1 MSMPKEPRMAMIN
14 MMYLVLTAMLA
25 MNITKEVLNAFG
37 IINDS
42 IERSNA
48 AITLKNESIY
58 KGLEDQMSD
67 SKIGHKVKPWN
78 DLALNV
84 KKETDDLIVYLN
96 SLKDSVITI
105 SGGMMLN
112 DEGDSVIANIENIDA
127 SPNFFINKKHGDAL
141 KERLISYKTNI
152 LNIIPQDAR
161 EQFASNFAVEIP
173 EVKKT
178 DENPS
183 GDWAFATFN
192 NVPVVASIALLSK
205 FQNDAKNTE
214 AIVLEY
220 LKSQIGVDD
229 YKFDKLEPVAVPN
242 TSYALAGQEIEAK
255 ILLAAY
261 NSQVNPSI
269 SSSAGAVKV
278 ENGVGTLKFKANGV
292 GLQTVRGTIVTEKNG
307 TQEKYD
313 YNFSYMVGTAGASMG
328 LDKMNVMYIG
338 VPNPVSL
345 SASGYNIEDVD
356 LVLPADVTRTASGK
370 GKYVLNV
377 TKPGTFTYNIVAKD
391 RTGGRAN
398 VGSGEI
404 RVKRI
409 PDPVAA
415 IMKKTGG
422 AVASNQLMVQQGIST
437 EIPGFDFEAKFEV
450 LSYDFMAARKAS
462 PDVEQVLNN
471 RGAYFSNKVKDIL
484 KLVKAGD
491 IVIFNNIK
499 VKGPD
504 GSTRTVNSITFNI
517 I

>member
-42 IERSNA
+42 IERSNT
-48 AITLKNESIY
+48 AITSKNQTIY
-58 KGLEDQMSD
+58 DGLQEQMND
-67 SKIGHKVKPWN
+67 SKIAHKVKPWN
-78 DLALNV
+78 DLAIQV
-84 KKETDDLIVYLN
+84 KTETDDLINYLN
-96 SLKDSVITI
+96 SLKDSVIII
-105 SGGMMLN
+105 SGGKTVN
-112 DEGDSVIANIENIDA
+112 DQGDSVIANIENIDA
-127 SPNFFINKKHGDAL
+127 SPNFFINRKHGTAL
-141 KERLISYKTNI
+141 KERLEKYKQNI
-152 LNIIPQDAR
+152 LGFLPEEGKKIF
-161 EQFASNFAVEIP
+161 EGNFP
-173 EVKKT
+173 LEVQELKK
-178 DENPS
+178 DPDNNPS
-183 GDWAFATFN
+183 GDWVFGTFN
-192 NVPVVASIALLSK
+192 NVPVVASVALLSK
-205 FQNDAKNTE
+205 FQNDAKNSE
-214 AIVLEY
+214 AMVLEY

-242 TSYALAGQEIEAK
+242 TSYALAGQDIEAK

-269 SSSAGAVKV
+269 TSSAGAVKV

-307 TQEKYD
+307 QQEKYD

-338 VPNPVSL
+338 VDNPVSL

-356 LVLPADVTRTASGK
+356 LVMPGDVSRTSTGK
-370 GKYVLNV
+370 GKYIVKV
-377 TKPGTFTYNIVAKD
+377 TKPGSFTYNIVAKD

-409 PDPVAA
+409 PDPIAQ

-422 AVASNQLMVQQGIST
+422 TIPSNQIKVQQGIST
-437 EIPGFDFEAKFEV
+437 ELPGFDFDVKFEV
-450 LSYDFMAARKAS
+450 LSYNFMAARKGQ
-462 PDVEQVLNN
+462 DVEQALNN
-471 RGAYFSNKVKDIL
+471 RGPYFSSKVKDIL
-484 KLVKAGD
+484 NLVRAGD
-491 IVIFNNIK
+491 MVIFNDIK
-499 VKGPD
+499 VKAPD
-504 GSTRTVNSITFNI
+504 GTVRTVNSITFNI